1 LEDVVDRILDEA
13 KTVAV
18 VGLSDNPDRPS
29 HYVALYL
36 RERGYR
42 IIPVNPMLREVLG
55 EKSYGALTEIPG
67 GVDLVDVFR
76 ESVAVTGIAEE
87 AIRIGAK
94 FFWMQEGVVN
104 EQARENLL
112 AAGIPVVMDRCMKK
126 ELEIR
131 GR

>member
-1 LEDVVDRILDEA
+1 VVDRILDGA

-18 VGLSDNPDRPS
+18 VGLSNNPDRPS

-36 RERGYR
+36 QERGYR

-55 EKSYGALTEIPG
+55 EKSYGSLTEIPG

-76 ESVAVTGIAEE
+76 KSVAVPGIAEE

-104 EQARENLL
+104 EQARENLT

>member
-1 LEDVVDRILDEA
+1 MEDVVDRILDGA

-36 RERGYR
+36 QERGYR

-55 EKSYGALTEIPG
+55 EKSYGSLTEIPG
-67 GVDLVDVFR
+67 GADLVDVFR
-76 ESVAVTGIAEE
+76 KSVAVPGIAEE

-94 FFWMQEGVVN
+94 YFWMQEGVVN
-104 EQARENLL
+104 EQARENLA
-112 AAGIPVVMDRCMKK
+112 AAGIPVVMNRCMKK

>member
-1 LEDVVDRILDEA
+1 MEDVVDRILDGA

-36 RERGYR
+36 QERGYR

-55 EKSYGALTEIPG
+55 EKSYGSLTEIPG
-67 GVDLVDVFR
+67 GADLVDVFR
-76 ESVAVTGIAEE
+76 KSVAVPGIAEE

-94 FFWMQEGVVN
+94 YFWMQEGVVN
-104 EQARENLL
+104 EQAREML
-112 AAGIPVVMDRCMKK
+112 AAARIPVVMNRCMKK

>member
-1 LEDVVDRILDEA
+1 MVDRILDGA

-36 RERGYR
+36 QERGYR

-55 EKSYGALTEIPG
+55 EKSYGSLTEIPG
-67 GVDLVDVFR
+67 GADLVDVFR
-76 ESVAVTGIAEE
+76 KSVAVPGIAEE

-94 FFWMQEGVVN
+94 YFWMQEGVVN
-104 EQARENLL
+104 EQARENLA
-112 AAGIPVVMDRCMKK
+112 AAGIPVVMNRCMKK

>member
-1 LEDVVDRILDEA
+1 MVDRILDGA

-36 RERGYR
+36 QERGYR

-55 EKSYGALTEIPG
+55 EKSYGSLTEIPG
-67 GVDLVDVFR
+67 GADLVDVFR
-76 ESVAVTGIAEE
+76 KSVAVPGIAEE

-94 FFWMQEGVVN
+94 YFWMQEGVVN
-104 EQARENLL
+104 EQAREML
-112 AAGIPVVMDRCMKK
+112 AAARIPVVMNRCMKK

>member
-1 LEDVVDRILDEA
+1 MVDRILDGA

-36 RERGYR
+36 QERGYR

-55 EKSYGALTEIPG
+55 EKSYGSLTEIPG
-67 GVDLVDVFR
+67 GADLVDVFR
-76 ESVAVTGIAEE
+76 KSVAVPGIAEE

-94 FFWMQEGVVN
+94 YFWMQEGVVS
-104 EQARENLL
+104 EQAREML
-112 AAGIPVVMDRCMKK
+112 AAARIPVVMNRCMKK